1 MISVSLH
8 EVLSIDEK
16 LRATLEKKFQLN
28 FDKKGNCKVR
38 ITSWPADKI
47 CYFLMRELG
56 DFCFR
61 IRLTCFCLI
70 HQYLRDDMISI

>member
-38 ITSWPADKI
+38 ISV
-47 CYFLMRELG
+47 G
-56 DFCFR
+56 Q
-61 IRLTCFCLI
+61 LI
-70 HQYLRDDMISI
+70 KFVIF